1 MLTLV
6 LIAMIA
12 VKLYIT
18 SPWFWGVFVL
28 NCLVKILMLI
38 LDLFNETK
46 NIDIS
51 FTESDKE

>member
-18 SPWFWGVFVL
+18 NPWFWGVFAL
-28 NCLVKILMLI
+28 NCLVKILIFI
-38 LDLFNETK
+38 LDLFSETK

>member
-1 MLTLV
+1 MLTLI

-28 NCLVKILMLI
+28 NCLVKILFFMLVV
-38 LDLFNETK
+38 FSETK

>member
-1 MLTLV
+1 MLTLI

-28 NCLVKILMLI
+28 NCLVKILIFM
-38 LDLFNETK
+38 FAM
-46 NIDIS
+46 DI
-51 FTESDKE
+51 